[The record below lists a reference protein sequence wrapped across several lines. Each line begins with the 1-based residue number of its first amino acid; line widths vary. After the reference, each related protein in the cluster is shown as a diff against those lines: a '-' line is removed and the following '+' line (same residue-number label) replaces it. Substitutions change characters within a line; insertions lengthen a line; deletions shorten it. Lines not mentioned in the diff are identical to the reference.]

1 MIFLIFF
8 PTINRLTVREYS
20 DKDEAIVR
28 SAEQLSQHKVRNPD
42 QTKRLFC
49 FSLTVRTI
57 ERLGSM
63 QTQHL
68 FLGAVFLIKVLSIL
82 LSFFLFDIRGGGG
95 AFIFLWNLVILHSA
109 LTALAFVL
117 VFFLCHSLFLCLIYR
132 GDRSVSESC
141 CVNGCVSYVCFWK
154 TSYTLKSK
162 GLRGGWGGGGI

>member
-1 MIFLIFF
+1 M
-8 PTINRLTVREYS
+8 
-20 DKDEAIVR
+20 R

-82 LSFFLFDIRGGGG
+82 LSFFLFDIREGGGFYLFVKSG
-95 AFIFLWNLVILHSA
+95 NFAFCINSPGFRFSLL
-109 LTALAFVL
+109 FVSFF
-117 VFFLCHSLFLCLIYR
+117 VFVFNIQR
-132 GDRSVSESC
+132 R
-141 CVNGCVSYVCFWK
+141 
-154 TSYTLKSK
+154 
-162 GLRGGWGGGGI
+162 